1 MTLEIYPCKGIS
13 DFPHAT
19 EALHLFQ
26 VDPIMF
32 EREIS

>member
-13 DFPHAT
+13 DCPHAT
-19 EALHLFQ
+19 EALHLFH
-26 VDPIMF
+26 VDL